1 MELVTVKVQVS
12 PVSRVTVT
20 FPVEVTASEN
30 VTSMSIVS
38 PALYDQVKTLEE
50 ILVIVGAHAYP

>member
-1 MELVTVKVQVS
+1 MELVIVKVQVS

-38 PALYDQVKTLEE
+38 PALYDQAKTLEE